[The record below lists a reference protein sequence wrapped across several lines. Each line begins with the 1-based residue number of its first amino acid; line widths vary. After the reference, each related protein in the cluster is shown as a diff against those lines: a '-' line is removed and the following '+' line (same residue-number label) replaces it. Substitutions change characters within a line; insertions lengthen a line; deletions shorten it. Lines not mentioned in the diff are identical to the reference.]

1 MGLRPLGCIIVSAI
15 LAVGAATGAAQAES
29 SAGSWAIYRDA
40 QGTSVEYPRDVFAVE
55 QEQSE
60 QEPGRVF
67 STEDERA
74 RFHVYSLPNPNAL
87 SPGAFMRAN
96 FPAQRSA
103 LTYDR
108 VSRNFFAL
116 STRRD
121 GMIVYLRCNFSS
133 GRASNLHCVDI
144 RYPAN
149 EKRDWDDI
157 VTRISRS
164 LRPLASAR

>member
-1 MGLRPLGCIIVSAI
+1 MGRRALGFIIVSAI
-15 LAVGAATGAAQAES
+15 LTAGVAAAQAQTP
-29 SAGSWAIYRDA
+29 AASWAVYRDA
-40 QGTSVEYPRDVFAVE
+40 QGTSVEYPRDVFSVE
-55 QEQSE
+55 QEPSE

-67 STEDERA
+67 STEDGRA

-96 FPAQRSA
+96 FPAQRST
-103 LTYDR
+103 LSYDR

-121 GMIVYLRCNFSS
+121 GMIVYLRCNFAS
-133 GRASNLHCVDI
+133 GRAGTLHCVDI
-144 RYPAN
+144 RYPLN
-149 EKRDWDDI
+149 EKRDWDGI

-164 LRPLASAR
+164 LRPLATAR

>member
-1 MGLRPLGCIIVSAI
+1 MGLRTLGFIIVSAI
-15 LAVGAATGAAQAES
+15 LIAGAGAARAETAAA
-29 SAGSWAIYRDA
+29 SWAIHRDA

-55 QEQSE
+55 QEPSE

-67 STEDERA
+67 STEDGRA

-96 FPAQRSA
+96 FRAQRSA

-108 VSRNFFAL
+108 VSQNFFAL
-116 STRRD
+116 STRRE

-133 GRASNLHCVDI
+133 ARSSTLHCVDI
-144 RYPAN
+144 RYPVN
-149 EKRDWDDI
+149 EKRDWDGI

>member
-1 MGLRPLGCIIVSAI
+1 MGRRALAFIIVSAI
-15 LAVGAATGAAQAES
+15 LSAGAAAAQAQT
-29 SAGSWAIYRDA
+29 SAAGWAVYRDA
-40 QGTSVEYPRDVFAVE
+40 QGTSVEYPRDVFSVV
-55 QEQSE
+55 QEPGE

-67 STEDERA
+67 STEDGRA
-74 RFHVYSLPNPNAL
+74 RFHVYSLPNPKAL

-108 VSRNFFAL
+108 VSRDFFAL

-121 GMIVYLRCNFSS
+121 GTIVYLRCNFSS
-133 GRASNLHCVDI
+133 GRAGNLHCVDI
-144 RYPAN
+144 RYPVN
-149 EKRDWDDI
+149 EKRDWDGI

>member
-1 MGLRPLGCIIVSAI
+1 MGRRVLGFIIVSAV
-15 LAVGAATGAAQAES
+15 LAAGAAQAEI
-29 SAGSWAIYRDA
+29 SAANWAVYRDT
-40 QGTSVEYPRDVFAVE
+40 QGTSVAYPRDVFSVE
-55 QEQSE
+55 QEPSE

-67 STEDERA
+67 STEDGRA

-96 FPAQRSA
+96 FPAQRST

-133 GRASNLHCVDI
+133 GRAGTLHCVDI
-144 RYPAN
+144 RYPLN
-149 EKRDWDDI
+149 EKRDWDGI

>member
-1 MGLRPLGCIIVSAI
+1 MGLRALGFIIVSAI
-15 LAVGAATGAAQAES
+15 LIAGAGASAARAESAAAT
-29 SAGSWAIYRDA
+29 WAIYRDA
-40 QGTSVEYPRDVFAVE
+40 QGTSVEYPRDVFSVE
-55 QEQSE
+55 QEPSE
-60 QEPGRVF
+60 QEPGRVL
-67 STEDERA
+67 STEDGRA

-96 FPAQRSA
+96 FRAQRSA

-108 VSRNFFAL
+108 VSQNFFAL

-133 GRASNLHCVDI
+133 ARASTLHCVDI
-144 RYPAN
+144 RYPVN
-149 EKRDWDDI
+149 EKRDWDGI

>member
-1 MGLRPLGCIIVSAI
+1 MRRSGSLGFIIVSAI
-15 LAVGAATGAAQAES
+15 LSASVAAAQAES
-29 SAGSWAIYRDA
+29 AAAGWTVYRDA
-40 QGTSVEYPRDVFAVE
+40 QGTSVEYPRSVFTVE
-55 QEQSE
+55 QEPGE

-67 STEDERA
+67 GTEDGRA

-96 FPAQRSA
+96 FPAQRST

-108 VSRNFFAL
+108 VSRNFFAI

-133 GRASNLHCVDI
+133 GRAGTLHCVDI
-144 RYPAN
+144 RYPVN
-149 EKRDWDDI
+149 EKRDWDGI

>member
-1 MGLRPLGCIIVSAI
+1 MDIRALGFIIVSVI
-15 LAVGAATGAAQAES
+15 LMAGADASAAQAET
-29 SAGSWAIYRDA
+29 AAASWAIYRDA
-40 QGTSVEYPRDVFAVE
+40 QGTSVDYPRNVFSVV
-55 QEQSE
+55 QEPNE

-67 STEDERA
+67 STEDGRA
-74 RFHVYSLPNPNAL
+74 RFHVYSLPNPGAL

-96 FPAQRSA
+96 FRAQRSA

-108 VSRNFFAL
+108 VSQNFFAL

-133 GRASNLHCVDI
+133 ARASTLHCVDI
-144 RYPAN
+144 RYPVN
-149 EKRDWDDI
+149 EKRDWDGI

>member
-1 MGLRPLGCIIVSAI
+1 MALRALGFIIVSAI
-15 LAVGAATGAAQAES
+15 LIAGAAAHAARAES
-29 SAGSWAIYRDA
+29 AAATWANYRDA
-40 QGTSVEYPRDVFAVE
+40 QGTSVEYPRDVFSVE
-55 QEQSE
+55 QEPNE

-67 STEDERA
+67 STDDGRA
-74 RFHVYSLPNPNAL
+74 RFHVYSLPNPSAL

-96 FPAQRSA
+96 FRAQRSA

-133 GRASNLHCVDI
+133 ARASTLHCVDI
-144 RYPAN
+144 RYPVN
-149 EKRDWDDI
+149 EKRDWDGI

>member
-1 MGLRPLGCIIVSAI
+1 MGLKALGFIVVPAI
-15 LAVGAATGAAQAES
+15 LIAGAGAARAETAAAT
-29 SAGSWAIYRDA
+29 WAVYRDA

-55 QEQSE
+55 QEPSE

-67 STEDERA
+67 STEDGRA

-96 FPAQRSA
+96 FRAQRSA

-108 VSRNFFAL
+108 VSQNFFAL

-133 GRASNLHCVDI
+133 ARAGALHCVDI
-144 RYPAN
+144 RYPVN
-149 EKRDWDDI
+149 EKRDWDGI